1 MRTVYSGFLTFA
13 SFSDGIAQGNGC
25 FFLGFGFIVGTD
37 ILELLEFFQQT
48 LIELYGKDSR
58 NLVSLLV
65 SNKSSGGHSR
75 QIYRLMGIGFTGLR
89 IPDIGI
95 DQVEERFLFVF
106 FQMFQISKALEGLFI
121 EVPVQAFPHQVIQGH
136 VQGISDLFGGI
147 DGGSGFAP
155 FIFTDHD
162 AGYPTL
168 ILQIDLAYSF
178 LIPQFGN
185 DFTRIH
191 I

>member
-1 MRTVYSGFLTFA
+1 MRTVYSGFLAFA
-13 SFSDGIAQGNGC
+13 SFSDGIAQGDGF

-37 ILELLEFFQQT
+37 ILELFEFFQQAPV
-48 LIELYGKDSR
+48 ELNGKDSR
-58 NLVSLLV
+58 NLVSLPV
-65 SNKSSGGHSR
+65 SDKSSGGHTR

-95 DQVEERFLFVF
+95 DQIEEGFLFVF
-106 FQMFQISKALEGLFI
+106 FEMFQVPETLQGLFI

-136 VQGISDLFGGI
+136 VEGIGDLFGGI

-162 AGYPTL
+162 PGYPTL
-168 ILQIDLAYSF
+168 IRQIDLAHSF
-178 LIPQFGN
+178 LIPQFGD